1 MENSKKSHFAHALP
15 TDFLTCGQKKCA
27 EVCPNRPENGHFDVM
42 KMHPLLEVQIFV
54 VLSSILVNQ
63 AYLSGLPPRP
73 FA

>member
-1 MENSKKSHFAHALP
+1 
-15 TDFLTCGQKKCA
+15 
-27 EVCPNRPENGHFDVM
+27 
-42 KMHPLLEVQIFV
+42 MHPLLEVQIFV